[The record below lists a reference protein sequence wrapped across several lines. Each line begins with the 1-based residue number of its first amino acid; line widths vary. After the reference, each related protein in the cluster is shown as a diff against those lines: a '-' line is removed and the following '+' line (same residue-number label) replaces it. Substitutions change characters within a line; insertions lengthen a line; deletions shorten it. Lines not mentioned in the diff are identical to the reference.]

1 MQNQDYNLATVVLP
15 TGILEFFDLS
25 KIFQTDESFH
35 FYLEEKNNIPQ
46 EYINQQLTSKG
57 FFEEIKVQDFPIRG
71 KAVFLFIRRRRW
83 RWVDKQGI
91 IVFRD
96 WELVAKGT
104 RITKEFA
111 AFLKVASRYEA
122 GKL

>member
-25 KIFQTDESFH
+25 KIFQTDDFFH

-57 FFEEIKVQDFPIRG
+57 FFKEIKVQDFPIRG

-83 RWVDKQGI
+83 VDKQGI
-91 IVFRD
+91 IIFRD

-111 AFLKVASRYEA
+111 AFLKVVSRYEA